1 MNNEDTI
8 VVFGD
13 NSTSASINF
22 KEKITIQTGADGKKD
37 VQIMMPSRYWSNFWR
52 TPEIPLNK
60 FALISP

>member
-37 VQIMMPSRYWSNFWR
+37 VQIMMPSKY
-52 TPEIPLNK
+52 
-60 FALISP
+60 